1 MSVIFTHTGPLTI
14 DNKVANSEG
23 RGEMDGRMQGR
34 KEGGQDGG
42 REGGCASFFLFLD
55 TSLSL
60 TQNLCVEN
68 GGVLKLKHRNGLYFE
83 CTLAK
88 LVLPRIRKEGIAYQ
102 AVGLRVRVTT

>member
-23 RGEMDGRMQGR
+23 RGGNGWTDGR
-34 KEGGQDGG
+34 KEGGRAGW
-42 REGGCASFFLFLD
+42 REGGCASFFLFLG

-68 GGVLKLKHRNGLYFE
+68 GDVLKLKRRNGLYFE

-102 AVGLRVRVTT
+102 AVGLRVREAT